1 MYLDT
6 SKDALL
12 FLLCLL
18 SILQEK
24 CSKGF
29 PLKSAFHKTK
39 KIITILD
46 KYQQQGTCNNKIPCN
61 YNFIFSKKCLQG
73 EQKCHSYGYPA
84 VCCDLLYAGSNS
96 HTGYLTC
103 LILNQLQFFD

>member
-6 SKDALL
+6 LKYALL

-29 PLKSAFHKTK
+29 PLKSVLHNTK
-39 KIITILD
+39 K
-46 KYQQQGTCNNKIPCN
+46 NNN
-61 YNFIFSKKCLQG
+61 NFR
-73 EQKCHSYGYPA
+73 
-84 VCCDLLYAGSNS
+84 
-96 HTGYLTC
+96 
-103 LILNQLQFFD
+103 

>member
-29 PLKSAFHKTK
+29 PLKGAFHKTK

-46 KYQQQGTCNNKIPCN
+46 KYQQQGTCNNKIPIIISFFQRNAYKENKNATVMAIQLFAVIYCM
-61 YNFIFSKKCLQG
+61 QG
-73 EQKCHSYGYPA
+73 PIP
-84 VCCDLLYAGSNS
+84 
-96 HTGYLTC
+96 
-103 LILNQLQFFD
+103 ILDT

>member
-6 SKDALL
+6 LKYALL

-29 PLKSAFHKTK
+29 PLKSAFHKK
-39 KIITILD
+39 
-46 KYQQQGTCNNKIPCN
+46 
-61 YNFIFSKKCLQG
+61 G
-73 EQKCHSYGYPA
+73 EQKRHSYGYPA

-96 HTGYLTC
+96 YTGYLMW